1 MQDMEATTIKRNLV
15 LKELDIKENPR
26 TGEQA
31 VFSIVFDKK
40 NGERVYFP
48 RAVSC
53 GLNMNLKEN
62 RCRGILPIDKN
73 GNKIS
78 HPTPVGID
86 RIIKFNN
93 LTVVF

>member
-1 MQDMEATTIKRNLV
+1 MAEATFIKRNLV
-15 LKELDIKENPR
+15 LKELDIKENPIS
-26 TGEQA
+26 GEQN
-31 VFSIVFDKK
+31 VFSILFDKK
-40 NGERVYFP
+40 DGERVYLP

-53 GLNMNLKEN
+53 GLNMNLKAN
-62 RCRGILPIDKN
+62 RMRGVIAIDKN
-73 GNKIS
+73 GNRIS